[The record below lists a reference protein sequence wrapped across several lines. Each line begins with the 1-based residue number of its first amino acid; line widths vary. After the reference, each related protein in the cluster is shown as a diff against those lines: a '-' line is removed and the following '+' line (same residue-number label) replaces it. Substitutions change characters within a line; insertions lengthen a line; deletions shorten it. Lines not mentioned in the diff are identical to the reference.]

1 MTLAPP
7 VPGSLLPVPAPA
19 AGAGELA
26 PLCAWLAEV
35 FIAPPTAPGIGA
47 YRRGQAAA
55 WLESLAILPDFAPS
69 AAAMRQALAGEDS
82 DEALAARLGTAFN
95 RLFLGFGGR
104 RTVVPCESA
113 WQGSGRL
120 YQAPAAEMQHLLARA
135 DLSLG
140 AGCVEPP
147 DHISVELA
155 LLSFLLM
162 SGDPGTDAMKER
174 LQGWTPAF
182 CARCLEEDT
191 TGFWGGAARLLAAA
205 VAACPARNEARQ
217 DRLTEERKAR

>member
-1 MTLAPP
+1 MTLAH
-7 VPGSLLPVPAPA
+7 SLPSAHMPFPAPA
-19 AGAGELA
+19 AGAGEIA

-35 FIAPPTAPGIGA
+35 FIAPPSAPEIGA
-47 YRRGQAAA
+47 YRRGEAAA
-55 WLESLAILPDFAPS
+55 WLASLAADPDFAPG
-69 AAAMRQALAGEDS
+69 AAAMRQALAGEGS

-113 WQGSGRL
+113 WRGNGRL

-155 LLSFLLM
+155 LLSFLLV

-174 LQGWTPAF
+174 LQGWIPAF

-191 TGFWGGAARLLAAA
+191 TGFWGGAARLLTAA
-205 VAACPARNEARQ
+205 VAACPARDEARQ
-217 DRLTEERKAR
+217 DRHTEERKAR